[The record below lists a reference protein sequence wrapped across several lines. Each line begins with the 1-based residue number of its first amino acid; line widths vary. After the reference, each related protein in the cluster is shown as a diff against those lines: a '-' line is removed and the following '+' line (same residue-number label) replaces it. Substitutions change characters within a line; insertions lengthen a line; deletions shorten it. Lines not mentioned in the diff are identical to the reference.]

1 MLQRSKRLKK
11 RGNIRV
17 REGKDEHHSVLC
29 LSDASQVW
37 QLKPAP
43 GLWHRLDSSVEKM
56 NARIHAGV
64 PQLFLTCVCIW
75 SLLVNLFTMTLK
87 KKDMQEQMSEKVPH
101 CLLQKRK
108 RSEPKDYPVRDSIQH
123 SDSMDTICCHPCLRQ
138 QTNRRCKFS
147 NCVLFVCV
155 DPISH
160 DFKEGLGLLDLLV
173 HLGSSCHYYICI
185 IPAGHR
191 SACAPT
197 DTP

>member
-1 MLQRSKRLKK
+1 MQGFMQVYHSSSW
-11 RGNIRV
+11 RV
-17 REGKDEHHSVLC
+17 SAYGAC
-29 LSDASQVW
+29 LLTFS
-37 QLKPAP
+37 P
-43 GLWHRLDSSVEKM
+43 WHK
-56 NARIHAGV
+56 
-64 PQLFLTCVCIW
+64 
-75 SLLVNLFTMTLK
+75 K

>member
-1 MLQRSKRLKK
+1 M
-11 RGNIRV
+11 
-17 REGKDEHHSVLC
+17 
-29 LSDASQVW
+29 
-37 QLKPAP
+37 
-43 GLWHRLDSSVEKM
+43 EKM

-75 SLLVNLFTMTLK
+75 SLLVNLFTMTLKK

-147 NCVLFVCV
+147 NWVLFVCV